1 MTAPAAQRVR
11 HHRRVT
17 GRRAVI
23 GSVAARFGKPA
34 LGDGSRA
41 EGHDPIFEPADG
53 AVLRNVIVGGPGAD
67 GVPCIG
73 PGADPDRYRHG
84 RNHQQVLAIRHHVQV
99 SQDPTIAEY
108 HP

>member
-11 HHRRVT
+11 HRRRVT
-17 GRRAVI
+17 GARAVI
-23 GSVAARFGKPA
+23 GSLAALFGRGA
-34 LGDGSRA
+34 LGDGSQD
-41 EGHDPIFEPADG
+41 EGQDPIFEPADG
-53 AVLRNVIVGGPGAD
+53 AVLRNVIIGGPGAD

-84 RNHQQVLAIRHHVQV
+84 RNHQQVLAIWHHVQV

>member
-11 HHRRVT
+11 HRRRVT
-17 GRRAVI
+17 GARAVI
-23 GSVAARFGKPA
+23 GSLAALFGRGA
-34 LGDGSRA
+34 LGDGSQD

-53 AVLRNVIVGGPGAD
+53 AVLRNVIIGGPGAD

-84 RNHQQVLAIRHHVQV
+84 RNHQQVLAIWHHVQV